1 MSHSACIAGD
11 NEKETIMNSMKVAT
25 REEWLIARKALLEKE
40 KAHTRAKDE
49 ISQQRRALPWVKL
62 DENYVFETETG
73 KVSLAELFGDKSQLI
88 VYHFMFGPEWAEG
101 CKSCSFWAD
110 SFNGLEPH
118 LNGRDIAFV
127 AVSRA
132 PMSSLMPFKKRMGW
146 SFNWVSSHSNSF
158 NADFNVSFSSDHNS
172 ENPATYNFQEMS
184 SSPMEEAHG
193 TSVFAKD
200 DAGNIYHTYSTYGRG
215 LDITNAAYSY
225 IDMVPKGR
233 NEPSEGNPMVWVKH
247 HDAY

>member
-1 MSHSACIAGD
+1 
-11 NEKETIMNSMKVAT
+11 MNPMKVAT

-40 KAHTRAKDE
+40 KAHTRIKDE
-49 ISQQRRALPWVKL
+49 ISLERRALPWVKL

-73 KVSLAELFGDKSQLI
+73 EVSFSELFGDKSQLI

-132 PMSSLMPFKKRMGW
+132 PVSSLMPFKKRMGW

-158 NADFNVSFSSDHNS
+158 NADFHVSFSSDHNS

-184 SSPMEEAHG
+184 SFPMEEAHG

-200 DAGNIYHTYSTYGRG
+200 EDGNIYHTYSTYGRG
-215 LDITNAAYSY
+215 LDATNAAYSY

-233 NEPSEGNPMVWVKH
+233 DEPSEGNPMGWVKH